1 MGYCPQPPALV
12 YPFMARQSLFRNL
25 HQWKVCY
32 QYYVIPQVYHEVQ
45 MPKSVNTFI
54 ILAGGQPTN
63 LETENLRTS
72 GFCPWDFLPPFG
84 DTSGCAPWCQFVSM
98 RLHELTFSTLFT
110 WTVNLFQEQH
120 SYWWTHDSKSVRFW
134 VLYPTTG
141 TSWWQNTDPCN
152 SRIRPAWNTR
162 LPATRVQW
170 TEVQHTQWCVQLWS
184 GTYC

>member
-1 MGYCPQPPALV
+1 MYDVLTHIQQICTSFSARSPDVVGKNKDAAADGSFCSHPVNSIVSLNWCSYELLHSAITSSALLYTYRFRHPNIVPLMGYCPQPPALV

-63 LETENLRTS
+63 LETENLCTS

-84 DTSGCAPWCQFVSM
+84 DTSGCAP
-98 RLHELTFSTLFT
+98 
-110 WTVNLFQEQH
+110 
-120 SYWWTHDSKSVRFW
+120 
-134 VLYPTTG
+134 
-141 TSWWQNTDPCN
+141 
-152 SRIRPAWNTR
+152 
-162 LPATRVQW
+162 
-170 TEVQHTQWCVQLWS
+170 
-184 GTYC
+184 